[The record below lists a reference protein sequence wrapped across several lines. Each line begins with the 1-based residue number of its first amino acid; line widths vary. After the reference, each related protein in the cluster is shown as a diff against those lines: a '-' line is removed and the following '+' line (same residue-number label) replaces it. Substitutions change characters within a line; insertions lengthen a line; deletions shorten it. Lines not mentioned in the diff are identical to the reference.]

1 MSKKNFVTLVLGVV
15 GVLLFGIGMCMCLLP
30 EWNMFKPG
38 VAVAAVGGVELL
50 ILLMVRR
57 KLGGKPA
64 VKVDLK
70 TVGIV
75 LYTLLSTLVLG
86 VGMCLVLVWEM
97 MLQGVVVGC
106 VGIVL
111 LLFLIPMVKGFK

>member
-30 EWNMFKPG
+30 EWNLFKPG
-38 VAVAAVGGVELL
+38 VAVAAVGAVELL

-57 KLGGKPA
+57 KLDGKPA

-97 MLQGVVVGC
+97 MLQGIVVGC